1 MVGSDTELF
10 RSNDMCSR
18 LLSAFARLHGY
29 NYLRS
34 ILSPLITLMT
44 ELPPGSGYELD
55 PSKLRIGETQE
66 ENAENL
72 RMITR
77 AFLNVISDSVA
88 DIPP

>member
-1 MVGSDTELF
+1 
-10 RSNDMCSR
+10 MCSR

-34 ILSPLITLMT
+34 ILSPLITLMMD
-44 ELPPGSGYELD
+44 LPVDRGYELD
-55 PSKLRIGETQE
+55 PSKLRPGETQE

-72 RMITR
+72 RMITK
-77 AFLNVISDSVA
+77 AFLNVISESVT

>member
-34 ILSPLITLMT
+34 ILSPLIALMT